1 MIKMIKTRI
10 PIAMGTTPPRMPF
23 ASYLFAPAPCVLWS
37 KQKAQAP
44 ILTQKNSP
52 ATGGSNRPSRA
63 MALRFLRPCDA
74 VYYRRWSAT
83 ACLVVRSWQ
92 QRLDLLPGLVCQLV
106 PSAIPSHLLYCRD
119 HLKRRLAE
127 AEPIC
132 VRQAL
137 VDPCL
142 CRCPTSF
149 GLAGVSNAVD
159 GCYSRSTKHP
169 ELRFRALLSGK
180 GASLR

>member
-1 MIKMIKTRI
+1 MITRI
-10 PIAMGTTPPRMPF
+10 PIAMGTTAPCMPF

-44 ILTQKNSP
+44 ILTQKDSP
-52 ATGGSNRPSRA
+52 ARGRSNRPSRA
-63 MALRFLRPCDA
+63 MALRFLRPYDA

-92 QRLDLLPGLVCQLV
+92 QRLDFSQALFVSSSRP
-106 PSAIPSHLLYCRD
+106 AIPSHLLCCRD

-127 AEPIC
+127 AEPIR

-137 VDPCL
+137 VDSCL
-142 CRCPTSF
+142 CR
-149 GLAGVSNAVD
+149 
-159 GCYSRSTKHP
+159 
-169 ELRFRALLSGK
+169 
-180 GASLR
+180 